1 MVVSLMAQL
10 GAHWSAEQRIRHLGD
25 LIAAKAYR
33 PNAER
38 MADGFLS
45 KSHAWDDS
53 FPV

>member
-10 GAHWSAEQRIRHLGD
+10 GANWSAEQRIRHLGD

-33 PNAER
+33 PNPDR

-45 KSHAWDDS
+45 KSGSWDEF
-53 FPV
+53 FPR